1 MLENIKIYSDDIYW
15 NRIFSDLG
23 AVLTDS
29 PNNADVVF
37 DVSDIT
43 TPISVSEL
51 KNYLIMRANNSDIIK
66 KVFNKDVVLPQLQH
80 KIIVMLYKNP
90 DVNISELK
98 SLLGVN
104 PDTTTHTVENAIY
117 NLRKI
122 YGHDFILNEKGKY
135 RIGKL

>member
-80 KIIVMLYKNP
+80 KIVVMLYKNP
-90 DVNISELK
+90 DVNITELK